1 MIRKQLREATR
12 DNIRGRGINFRC
24 HLTKAIAASALT
36 LLISIVSFGQT
47 AAASIKGSIA
57 DEKGGKISG
66 ADVRLRSRTGAQL
79 NTATDTGGAFE
90 FRNLPAGQYLIEVQA
105 NGFAKL
111 VSDEIVVERGQ
122 AKPVDLTLKVAGIN
136 ESIVVTA
143 AGTAQRADEV
153 SKVVSIL
160 DSQQIEEKR
169 ELSLWEAVRGTPGVR
184 VQQQGSPGAITSIR
198 LRGQRAFDTAILL
211 DGLRVR
217 DASDI
222 AGSAASLTSDLVP
235 VATDRIEILRG
246 SGSSIYGTN
255 AIGGVVNIVPETAAA
270 GLHFEAGA
278 EGGGLR
284 TFRERFKVSGGSVH
298 AGFSL
303 GLNRLDVRRGVD
315 GEDQYGNTAG
325 SGRFLFAP
333 TSSITI
339 AANLYGTIAN
349 ARLNDSPFA
358 LPGAFTAGQ
367 PFPRAVAGVNFH
379 PDFNNPDQ
387 GRRNRLLVGSV
398 KLSQQI
404 NDRFSYSLAYQR
416 VSSNRRNYNGSRI
429 DPRFAAFY
437 PFGDFEFIDV
447 KKGTTDTLDARLNAH
462 LTRSNLATVGFEY
475 ERESLFQLAIP
486 SFSAF
491 NNTTD
496 RQRTF
501 AVFGQD
507 QLSFFGD
514 RLQLSLGIRGQFFRI
529 RAADRPGVLSGVN
542 AEKSLTGDGAV
553 AYFIR
558 STNTKLRAH
567 VGNGFRAASL
577 FERFG
582 AGTFSGVGLQRF
594 GDPTLRAEQSI
605 GVDGGVDQRLARD
618 RVLAGVTYF
627 YTRLQRVIDFQ
638 SFFVIDPLGLG
649 RFSGYVNRPGGISR
663 GVESFIEATPW
674 HGMEVRA
681 SYTYTNSDRL
691 VPFRGL
697 QPQYVI
703 PSHIFGLTLNQR
715 YRSFAFNLDLNRTG
729 SHLAPVFENDFPFRT
744 AELTFDGYTKAD
756 LFGSYERRVS
766 EGTTM
771 VLFAG
776 ADNIFNRRYYENG
789 FLAPRIVGRG
799 GVKFKF

>member
-1 MIRKQLREATR
+1 MIRQ
-12 DNIRGRGINFRC
+12 NIREQSRDSNFRRYLAKSIVVC
-24 HLTKAIAASALT
+24 AIS
-36 LLISIVSFGQT
+36 LLLSIVSFGQAST
-47 AAASIKGSIA
+47 SIKGSIA
-57 DEKGGKISG
+57 DENGAKISD
-66 ADVRLRSRTGAQL
+66 AVVRLHSRTGGQL
-79 NTATDTGGAFE
+79 TTATDSTGGFE
-90 FRNLPAGQYLIEVQA
+90 FRNLTPGYYLIEVQGE
-105 NGFAKL
+105 GFANFA
-111 VSDEIVVERGQ
+111 SDEIVLERGQ
-122 AKPVDLTLKVAGIN
+122 TKQLELTLKVAGISEN
-136 ESIVVTA
+136 IVVTA

-160 DSQQIEEKR
+160 DSQQIDDKH
-169 ELSLWEAVRGTPGVR
+169 ELALWEALRGIPGVR

-222 AGSAASLTSDLVP
+222 GGSAASLTSDLVP
-235 VATDRIEILRG
+235 VAADRVEILRG

-255 AIGGVVNIVPETAAA
+255 AIGGVVNIVPDTASP

-284 TFRERFKVSGGSVH
+284 TFRERVKASGGFGH
-298 AGFSL
+298 AGFSF
-303 GLNRLDVRRGVD
+303 GLNRLDVRHGID
-315 GEDQYGNTAG
+315 GEDQYGNSAG
-325 SGRFLFAP
+325 TGRLLFAP
-333 TSSITI
+333 SSSIKI
-339 AANLYGTIAN
+339 AVNLYGTIAN

-358 LPGAFTAGQ
+358 MPGAFTSGQ
-367 PFPRAVAGVNFH
+367 PFPRAIAGTSFH
-379 PDFNNPDQ
+379 PDFNNPDE

-398 KLSQQI
+398 KLSQQL
-404 NDRFSYSLAYQR
+404 NERVSYSLAYQR
-416 VSSNRRNYNGSRI
+416 VSSHRRNYNGSRI
-429 DPRFAAFY
+429 DPQFAAFY
-437 PFGDFEFIDV
+437 PFGDFEFISV
-447 KKGTTDTLDARLNAH
+447 NKGSTDTFDARLNAQ
-462 LTRSNLATVGFEY
+462 LARSNLATIGFEY
-475 ERESLFQLAIP
+475 EHESLFQQAIP

-507 QLSFFGD
+507 QISLFDD
-514 RLQLSLGIRGQFFRI
+514 RLQLSLGVRGQFFRI
-529 RAADRPGVLSGVN
+529 RAADRPGSLSGIS

-582 AGTFSGVGLQRF
+582 AGTFLGLGLQRF
-594 GDPTLRAEQSI
+594 GDPTLRAEQSL
-605 GVDGGVDQRLARD
+605 GVDGGVDQRLARE
-618 RVLAGVTYF
+618 RVLIGVTYF
-627 YTRLQRVIDFQ
+627 YTRLQRVVDFQ
-638 SFFVIDPLGLG
+638 SFFVVDPLGLG
-649 RFSGYVNRPGGISR
+649 RFSGYVNRPGGVSR
-663 GVESFIEATPW
+663 GVESFVEATPW
-674 HGMEVRA
+674 RGMDLRA

-691 VPFRGL
+691 VPFAGL

-703 PSHIFGLTLNQR
+703 PSHVFGLNVNQR
-715 YRSFAFNLDLNRTG
+715 YRAFAFNFDLNRTG

-756 LFGSYERRVS
+756 LFGGYERRIS

-771 VLFAG
+771 LLFVG
-776 ADNIFNRRYYENG
+776 ADNIFNQRYYENG
-789 FLAPRIVGRG
+789 FLAPGLVGRG
-799 GVKFKF
+799 GVKLKF